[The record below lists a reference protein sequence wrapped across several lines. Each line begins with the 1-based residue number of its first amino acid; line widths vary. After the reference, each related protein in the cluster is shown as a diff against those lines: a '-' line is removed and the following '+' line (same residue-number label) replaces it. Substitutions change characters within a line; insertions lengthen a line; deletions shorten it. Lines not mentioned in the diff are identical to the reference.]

1 MKRRKKML
9 ARGRA
14 DTAPKQKHPVGE
26 GITRGTVAKQL
37 GVSVSTVVR
46 WEGTLLHPNV
56 RADGVRLFDAAEVA
70 ALAKK
75 RAQESGAP
83 ADGNLDA
90 DALALFRAGK
100 NVVDAVI

>member
-1 MKRRKKML
+1 MKRRKKMS

-14 DTAPKQKHPVGE
+14 DTASKKHPVGE

-56 RADGVRLFDAAEVA
+56 RADGVRLFNAAEVA

-83 ADGNLDA
+83 VDGNLDA
-90 DALALFRAGK
+90 DALVALSSRQERG
-100 NVVDAVI
+100 